1 MYTAFKTEQH
11 TLILRTI
18 PTTHF
23 KQNAQISFGKVKSD
37 SDIVIENEQDVQV
50 AELVSAEMDANDFNL
65 LGEWEE
71 FKERLLVKKN
81 RNMIIDQQSLPN
93 CIYFN
98 ETVDVCTVKSK
109 NRF

>member
-37 SDIVIENEQDVQV
+37 SDIVKAIENEQDVQV

-71 FKERLLVKKN
+71 LKEKKE
-81 RNMIIDQQSLPN
+81 MIIDQQSLPN

>member
-1 MYTAFKTEQH
+1 MDLSEDIHIYMYTAFKTEQH

-37 SDIVIENEQDVQV
+37 SDIVKAIENEQGVQV

-71 FKERLLVKKN
+71 FKEKLLVKK
-81 RNMIIDQQSLPN
+81 
-93 CIYFN
+93 
-98 ETVDVCTVKSK
+98 KSK
-109 NRF
+109 YDN

>member
-37 SDIVIENEQDVQV
+37 SDIVKAIENEQDVQV
-50 AELVSAEMDANDFNL
+50 AGLVSAEMDANDFNL

-71 FKERLLVKKN
+71 FKEKKE
-81 RNMIIDQQSLPN
+81 MIIDQQSLPN